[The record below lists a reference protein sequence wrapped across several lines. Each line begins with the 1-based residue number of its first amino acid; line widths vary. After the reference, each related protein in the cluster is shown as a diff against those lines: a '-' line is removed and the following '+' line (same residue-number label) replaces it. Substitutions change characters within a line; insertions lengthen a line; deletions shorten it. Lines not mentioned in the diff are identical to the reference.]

1 MQSKRGILWVKTSVV
16 VTFLIMI
23 TANALANI
31 VPINGVSTGQVS
43 DAYQNLFT
51 PAGFIFSIWGV
62 IYLLVA
68 GYVLYALGLFQA
80 DKESVK
86 TELLYRTGIMFSIS
100 SLVNTAWILC
110 WHYDLIPLT
119 MLLMVVL
126 LGSLAYIA
134 HIINKEDLSLRD
146 KIFIRLPFSVYFG
159 WISVA
164 TIANV
169 TVLLVRWNW
178 DGFGISEAVWAAII
192 ISVGLIIGAVT
203 AVKNRDIVYALVF
216 LWAYTGILIKHT
228 SSSGFAGQHT
238 EVISTVIISII
249 LLILAL
255 VYIVWS
261 GKKLEKKPNS

>member
-1 MQSKRGILWVKTSVV
+1 MQTKQGILWVKISVA

-23 TANALANI
+23 SANALANI
-31 VPINGVSTGQVS
+31 LPVNGVSTGQVS

-51 PAGFIFSIWGV
+51 PAGLTFSIWGL

-68 GYVLYALGLFQA
+68 GYVLYTLGFFQA
-80 DKESVK
+80 DKDNVK
-86 TELLYRTGIMFSIS
+86 TELLYKTGIIFSIS
-100 SLVNTAWILC
+100 SLANTAWIFC

-126 LGSLAYIA
+126 LVSLAYIA
-134 HIINKEDLSLRD
+134 YIINKEDLSLRD
-146 KIFIRLPFSVYFG
+146 KLFIRLPFSVYFG

-238 EVISTVIISII
+238 VVISTVIISII